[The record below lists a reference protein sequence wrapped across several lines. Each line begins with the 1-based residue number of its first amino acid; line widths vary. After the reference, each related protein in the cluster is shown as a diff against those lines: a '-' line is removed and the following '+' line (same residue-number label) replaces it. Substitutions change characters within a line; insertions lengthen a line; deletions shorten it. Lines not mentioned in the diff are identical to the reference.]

1 MVKGKALKSLLIAAA
16 LVICGTDSFAQTTD
30 TQWENLITAISAVES
45 KHDPKAFN
53 RNGNCAGMLQITPIL
68 VTESNNILK
77 SKGSFKRYTLQD
89 RFDKD
94 KSIEM
99 FNLIQGKYNPSKDI
113 SLAIRLWNAGPVAL
127 KVKNVSEGY
136 YKKVMAEFR
145 KLEENNT

>member
-77 SKGSFKRYTLQD
+77 SKGSSK
-89 RFDKD
+89 
-94 KSIEM
+94 
-99 FNLIQGKYNPSKDI
+99 GKYNPNKDI

-127 KVKNVSEGY
+127 RVKNVSEGY
-136 YKKVMAEFR
+136 YKKSTTP
-145 KLEENNT
+145 KLKT